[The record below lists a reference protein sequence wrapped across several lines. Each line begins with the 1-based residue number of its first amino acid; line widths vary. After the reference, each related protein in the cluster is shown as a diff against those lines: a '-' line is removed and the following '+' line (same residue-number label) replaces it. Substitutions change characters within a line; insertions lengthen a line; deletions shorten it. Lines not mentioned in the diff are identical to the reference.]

1 MDNSGNKRR
10 RRVVA
15 VTGLG
20 IVVNWG
26 LIASAVVFGAVS
38 GLAGAGIIAVIDRAL
53 FTKGLEDIPMAEDV
67 LPWGFAA
74 LAALTVT
81 ARGLSAYLMARLG
94 QSFVSGLR
102 TDLSRKILAA
112 PYAQLRKLGPARLLA
127 CLTEDV
133 SVLSEAMA
141 FIPELCVNGA
151 LILGCLLYIGWLS
164 PRYLGLVIGVAM
176 LGVLVF
182 RRLERGAVRGFEAAR
197 RHEDRLHGCFRGLIE
212 GAKELKLHRPR
223 RRSFLEELLE
233 PAALH
238 CRDASV
244 AGRSAYIV
252 AANFGNSLFYLVI
265 GLIVFAGPR
274 WPELAEEGVTSGCAL
289 AALYL
294 MPSLAALLD
303 GMPVLGRA
311 GIAMDRVRD
320 LGRDLET
327 DPAIAGDRA
336 AEDRCSLP
344 QTLEFIGVSHAY
356 RRDDAEHPFVFGPA
370 SFKLDPGEVVFLI
383 GGNGSGKST
392 LALLLVGLLVPE
404 MGAIRLGGRLI
415 VDSNREEYRQH
426 FSAVFSDFFLFER
439 LLGLSPERLDRDAEA
454 CLKLLRLDKKVRIRD
469 GAFSTLDLSL
479 GQRKRLALLVSYLE
493 DRPFY
498 VFDEWAADQ
507 DPAFKKIFYTEI
519 LPSLKARGK
528 TVVAITHDDNYFHL
542 ADRCFKLAE
551 GKLAEERMAD
561 SPRGCDLRSAQRG
574 VFNFNIIQ

>member
-1 MDNSGNKRR
+1 MAKLGRRKRR
-10 RRVVA
+10 RDNLSPRPGVRM
-15 VTGLG
+15 
-20 IVVNWG
+20 NWG

-53 FTKGLEDIPMAEDV
+53 FNKDVKDIPMPEDI
-67 LPWGFAA
+67 LPWSFAV
-74 LAALTVT
+74 LASLTVI
-81 ARGLSAYLMARLG
+81 ARGMSAYLMARLG
-94 QSFVSGLR
+94 QSFVYGLR

-112 PYAQLRKLGPARLLA
+112 PYVQLQKLGPARLLA

-141 FIPELCVNGA
+141 AIPELCVNGA
-151 LILGCLLYIGWLS
+151 LILGCLFYIGWLS
-164 PRYLGLVIGVAM
+164 PRYLGFVIGMAM
-176 LGVLVF
+176 LGVLF
-182 RRLERGAVRGFEAAR
+182 FNRLERRAVRGFEAAR
-197 RHEDRLHGCFRGLIE
+197 RHEDRLYGCFRGLIE

-223 RRSFLEELLE
+223 RRGFLEELLE
-233 PAALH
+233 PTALQ
-238 CRDASV
+238 CRNASI

-265 GLIVFAGPR
+265 GCIVFLGPK
-274 WPELAEEGVTSGCAL
+274 WPALAEEGVASGCAL

-303 GMPVLGRA
+303 SMPVLGRA
-311 GIAMDRVRD
+311 GIAMNRVRE

-327 DPAIAGDRA
+327 DPAISGDRS
-336 AEDRCSLP
+336 AEDRTNPP

-356 RRDDAEHPFVFGPA
+356 RRDDAEHPFVLGPV
-370 SFKLDPGEVVFLI
+370 SFKLNPGEVVFLI

-392 LALLLVGLLVPE
+392 LALLLVGLLVPN
-404 MGAIRLGGRLI
+404 MGAIRLGGRLV
-415 VDSNREEYRQH
+415 VDSNREAYRQH

-439 LLGLSPERLDRDAEA
+439 LLGLSAERLDGDAEA
-454 CLKLLRLDKKVRIRD
+454 YLKLLRLDKKVRIRN
-469 GAFSTLDLSL
+469 GVFSTLDLSL
-479 GQRKRLALLVSYLE
+479 GQRKRLALLVAYLE

-528 TVVAITHDDNYFHL
+528 TVVAITHDDAYFHL
-542 ADRCFKLAE
+542 ADRCFKLTE
-551 GKLAEERMAD
+551 GKLAEERMTD
-561 SPRGCDLRSAQRG
+561 SSLSYPLVRRKAAFSTPHRED
-574 VFNFNIIQ
+574 